1 MMYYKYNSKQF
12 SFSLWKYGIL
22 FFITVGTGFFNNA
35 KGQIHAPPTPA
46 VPALANYYTGMSD
59 VGPISDS
66 AAGSPYLSRGWMTG
80 QAQLTPNQTIPRPGE
95 TLYFNYDKTKNT
107 LITSD
112 PTGQLTYYSV
122 NLVNSF
128 ELADSTGKTYRFELL
143 PAVSNSFFLVD
154 VLKSDKGYS
163 LYKRFITKVSV
174 SNNQG
179 QGTFEVGQKHDV
191 YSDVV
196 MYYLI
201 YPGNSEY
208 KSFQLSEKAVKKA
221 FKDEP
226 FQIDPLLDKY
236 KSKFN
241 EASLIEI
248 IDSVNT
254 KYHR

>member
-1 MMYYKYNSKQF
+1 MKYCKYNSEQF
-12 SFSLWKYGIL
+12 SFSFCKCFIF
-22 FFITVGTGFFNNA
+22 FFIIVGIFFFNDA
-35 KGQIHAPPTPA
+35 KGQIHAAPTPA
-46 VPALANYYTGMSD
+46 VPALASYYTGMD
-59 VGPISDS
+59 GKGINSDS
-66 AAGSPYLSRGWMTG
+66 VSGSPYLSRGWMTG
-80 QAQLTPNQTIPRPGE
+80 KAQLTLNQTIPKPGE
-95 TLYFNYDKTKNT
+95 ILYFNYDKTKNT
-107 LITSD
+107 LISSD
-112 PTGQLTYYSV
+112 LSGQLTYYTV

-128 ELADSTGKTYRFELL
+128 ELADSTGKTYRFELY
-143 PAVSNSFFLVD
+143 PPVSNSFFLVD
-154 VLKSDKGYS
+154 VLKSIKGYS

-191 YSDVV
+191 YSDVT

-201 YPGNSEY
+201 YPGNNEY

-226 FQIDPLLDKY
+226 FQIDVLLDKY

-248 IDSVNT
+248 VDSVNT
-254 KYHR
+254 KYHQ

>member
-1 MMYYKYNSKQF
+1 MFYCEYNFNQVR
-12 SFSLWKYGIL
+12 FSLRKYGIL
-22 FFITVGTGFFNNA
+22 FFAIASLSSFNSV
-35 KGQIHAPPTPA
+35 KGQAHAAPTPA
-46 VPALANYYTGMSD
+46 VPALASYYTGMD
-59 VGPISDS
+59 GKGINSDS
-66 AAGSPYLSRGWMTG
+66 VSGSPYLSPGWMTG
-80 QAQLTPNQTIPRPGE
+80 KAQLTPNQTIPRPGE

-107 LITSD
+107 LISSD
-112 PTGQLTYYSV
+112 LSGQLTYYTV

-128 ELADSTGKTYRFELL
+128 ELVDSSGKSYRFELF

-191 YSDVV
+191 YSDVT

-201 YPGNSEY
+201 YPGNNEY

-226 FQIDPLLDKY
+226 FQIDVLLDKY

-241 EASLIEI
+241 EASLIKI
-248 IDSVNT
+248 VDSVNT
-254 KYHR
+254 KYHP

>member
-1 MMYYKYNSKQF
+1 MKDYKYNAKQF
-12 SFSLWKYGIL
+12 GFLLCKYCIF
-22 FFITVGTGFFNNA
+22 FFISVGTCLFNKA
-35 KGQIHAPPTPA
+35 KGQAHAAPTPA

-59 VGPISDS
+59 IGPNSDS
-66 AAGSPYLSRGWMTG
+66 VAGSPYLSRGWMTG
-80 QAQLTPNQTIPRPGE
+80 QAQLTPNQTIPKPGE

-107 LITSD
+107 LISTD
-112 PTGQLTYYSV
+112 PSGQLTYYTV

-128 ELADSTGKTYRFELL
+128 ILTDSTGKTYKFELF

-163 LYKRFITKVSV
+163 LYKRFITKVSI

-201 YPGNSEY
+201 YPGNNEY
-208 KSFQLSEKAVKKA
+208 KNFQLSEKAVKKA

-248 IDSVNT
+248 VDSVNT
-254 KYHR
+254 KYHH

>member
-1 MMYYKYNSKQF
+1 MLYCKYNSNQVRF
-12 SFSLWKYGIL
+12 SPRTCGIL
-22 FFITVGTGFFNNA
+22 FFMMASLSSFDSVKA
-35 KGQIHAPPTPA
+35 QAHAAPTPA
-46 VPALANYYTGMSD
+46 VPALASYYTGMD
-59 VGPISDS
+59 GKGINSDS
-66 AAGSPYLSRGWMTG
+66 VNGSPYLSAGWMTG
-80 QAQLTPNQTIPRPGE
+80 KAQLTPNQSIPRPGE

-107 LITSD
+107 LITAD
-112 PTGQLTYYSV
+112 PSGQLTYYTV

-128 ELADSTGKTYRFELL
+128 ELADSTGKNYRFELY
-143 PAVSNSFFLVD
+143 PPVSNSFFLVD

-179 QGTFEVGQKHDV
+179 QGSFEIGQKHDV
-191 YSDVV
+191 YSDVT

-201 YPGNSEY
+201 YPGNTDY

-226 FQIDPLLDKY
+226 FQIDVLLDKY

-241 EASLIEI
+241 EAALIEI
-248 IDSVNT
+248 VDSVNA
-254 KYHR
+254 KYHH